1 MSSIIGVATTTL
13 DRPPVLEDRSLFG
26 HPKGLGLLFF
36 VEMWERFSY
45 YGMRAL
51 LILYLV
57 NHLGWADSRAAH
69 LYGTYTGLVYLT
81 PIFGGWL
88 ADQFIGTRRSLV
100 IGAIVIALGH
110 FALAFE
116 SMPMFYSGLAL
127 IIIGTGFFKPNV
139 STMVG
144 QIYPPGDPRRDAG
157 FTIFYMGIN
166 LGAFIAPLICG
177 YLGQKI
183 GWHWG
188 FGAAGVGMVLGLV
201 TYLWGRDKYLPGIGM
216 ATKPSDDNAAAK
228 PIEGL
233 ETPKSSKAITAAVG
247 GAILG
252 GGIAFLSGA
261 TWLPI
266 LMSAVA
272 GGVVFATLLDTQGEE
287 RKRVM
292 ALFIL
297 IFFTV
302 FFWMA
307 FEQAGSSMNL
317 FADRYTNLHVGSF
330 EVPSSW
336 FQSVNSLFILL
347 LAPVFGW
354 IWVKLGKANREPST
368 PLKMAIG
375 LILLG
380 LGFIF
385 LVFGAKGVD
394 ACIAQFGRGA
404 AECAVASPMWL
415 VLAIMFHT
423 LGELCLSPVGLS
435 YVTKVAPAKFVSLLM
450 GGWFM
455 SSAAANYLGG
465 WLAGRTETIESQ
477 SAFFSIP
484 VATSIGSALILLMLV
499 PMIKNLTK
507 SVKA

>member
-1 MSSIIGVATTTL
+1 MSSVNGVATTL
-13 DRPPVLEDRSLFG
+13 SSESVLKDHSMFG

-57 NHLGWADSRAAH
+57 NHLEWSDSRAAH

-100 IGAIVIALGH
+100 IGAIIIALGH
-110 FALAFE
+110 FTLAFE
-116 SMPMFYSGLAL
+116 SMPMFYTGLGL
-127 IIIGTGFFKPNV
+127 IIVGTGFFKPNV

-144 QIYPPGDPRRDAG
+144 QLYPEGDSRRDAG

-201 TYLWGRDKYLPGIGM
+201 TYLWGRDRYLPGIGL
-216 ATKPSDDNAAAK
+216 AK
-228 PIEGL
+228 PVARTIEAGSAI
-233 ETPKSSKAITAAVG
+233 PSSEVDSGKAIKAG
-247 GAILG
+247 IIGALLG
-252 GGIAFLSGA
+252 AGLAFLSNA
-261 TWLPI
+261 SWLPL

-272 GGVVFATLLDTQGEE
+272 GGVVAATLIDTQGEE
-287 RKRVM
+287 RKRVI

-297 IFFTV
+297 IFFTI
-302 FFWMA
+302 FFWTA

-317 FADRYTNLHVGSF
+317 FADRYTNLTLGSF
-330 EVPSSW
+330 EFPSSW

-354 IWVKLGKANREPST
+354 IWVKLAATGREPST

-385 LVFGAKGVD
+385 LVFGAKTVD
-394 ACIAQFGRGA
+394 SCIAVYGRGA
-404 AECAVASPMWL
+404 AECAIASPMWL

-477 SAFFSIP
+477 SLFFSIP